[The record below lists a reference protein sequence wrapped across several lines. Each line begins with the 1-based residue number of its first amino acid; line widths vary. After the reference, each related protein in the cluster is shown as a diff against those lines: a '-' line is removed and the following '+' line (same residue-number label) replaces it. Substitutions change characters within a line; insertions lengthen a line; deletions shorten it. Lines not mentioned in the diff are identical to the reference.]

1 MTDRAR
7 TEPDPLDHVED
18 VATAWLELA
27 RSLARAGCWEEA
39 LRAAHV
45 GARVMA
51 AQNRRLAWPALE
63 DLLQRA
69 AGALEPAAQA
79 LAWPDAPS
87 PCADPAPMGAHGPA
101 CLHVLTEALEAG
113 GHSAMAWRWI
123 RLDTTHP
130 LHHAAL
136 LSPDAPIPAA
146 LDEAVRA
153 RGGQVHRP
161 PPGSGFV
168 QQARWL
174 RDLAHTLAR
183 RVVLH
188 VDVADVVAA
197 TAFGAPGGPPVMLVN
212 HAAHLC
218 ATGVRSAD
226 IVLNCRGSWLEQT
239 WTALH
244 RGARRHATVPIPL
257 EETPLCAQAAPQV
270 RAAAREALGLRPG
283 AGVTLT
289 LGAHFKFSPV
299 DGLDF
304 VTTWER
310 ILAAEPQAVLVAA
323 GFVPDARWRA
333 AAARCGGRIVLPGV
347 VPRQD
352 VPRLHAAA
360 DLYAEGFAF
369 GTTTALLE
377 AGLAGVPAVLPP
389 LPCSPPLA
397 TDGLAVDGLLHRA
410 PDAAAYER
418 LVLALLRDPGARR
431 TLGSR
436 LQQSI
441 RRHHTGAGWQHHLH
455 AALAALP
462 ALHLPAPER
471 LPLPTPAADHR
482 RWSLH
487 AQAWTAGPG
496 ACIDR
501 SLMHAVSLG
510 LGARLETWL
519 SPALRASCR
528 RHAALR
534 RGQAIPLPAL
544 RALAWPAMGWAVLAR
559 RHPKGAERALRALCF
574 LTRAGLLRRIGLR
587 TARALG
593 RAEAPRGAYDDYRRV
608 PAAHVTQASSR
619 WPHQTPPHVSRS

>member
-1 MTDRAR
+1 MTPAC

-18 VATAWLELA
+18 VAAAWLELA
-27 RSLARAGCWEEA
+27 QLQAQQGRWEEA

-51 AQNRRLAWPALE
+51 GQNRRLAWPALE
-63 DLLQRA
+63 ELLHEA
-69 AGALEPAAQA
+69 AVALEP
-79 LAWPDAPS
+79 
-87 PCADPAPMGAHGPA
+87 PAPAPAQPGAGLPTSDPPAGQGPA

-123 RLDTTHP
+123 RHDTVHP
-130 LHHAAL
+130 VQHAAV
-136 LSPDAPIPAA
+136 LSHDAPIPAA
-146 LDEAVRA
+146 LAEAVHA
-153 RGGQVHRP
+153 RGGCVHRP

-174 RDLAHTLAR
+174 RALASALAQ

-197 TAFGAPGGPPVMLVN
+197 TAFGVPGGPPVMLVN

-257 EETPLCAQAAPQV
+257 EEAEASSETALPV
-270 RAAAREALGLRPG
+270 RAATREALGLG
-283 AGVTLT
+283 LGQVVTLT

-304 VTTWER
+304 VATWER
-310 ILAAEPQAVLVAA
+310 ILAAQPQAVLVAA

-333 AAARCGGRIVLPGV
+333 AAARCAGRIVLPGV
-347 VPRQD
+347 VPRAQ
-352 VPRLHAAA
+352 VACLHAAA

-377 AGLAGVPAVLPP
+377 AGLAGLPAVLPP
-389 LPCSPPLA
+389 RPSAPPLA
-397 TDGLAVDGLLHRA
+397 TDGLAVDGLL
-410 PDAAAYER
+410 PQAADTPAYER
-418 LVLALLRDPGARR
+418 LVLALLGDAPARR
-431 TLGSR
+431 SLGTR

-441 RRHHTGAGWQHHLH
+441 RTHHTGAGWQQHLQVAIARLPNRH
-455 AALAALP
+455 TPLAGRP
-462 ALHLPAPER
+462 
-471 LPLPTPAADHR
+471 PLPTPLADHH
-482 RWSLH
+482 RWSAH

-501 SLMHAVSLG
+501 SLLHAVSLG
-510 LGARLETWL
+510 QGGQLGTWL
-519 SPALRASCR
+519 TPSLRASCQ

-534 RGQAIPLPAL
+534 RGQAIPLPVL
-544 RALAWPAMGWAVLAR
+544 RALAWPGLGWATLAQR
-559 RHPKGAERALRALCF
+559 SPAGADRVLRALSF
-574 LTRAGLLRRIGLR
+574 LTRAGLLRRLGLR
-587 TARALG
+587 GARALG
-593 RAEAPRGAYDDYRRV
+593 RAEAPRGAYDDYR
-608 PAAHVTQASSR
+608 
-619 WPHQTPPHVSRS
+619 QTPSTHSTHPTPRWSLPPAPRASRS